1 MSKLLWFKSN
11 MEIAKAT
18 KKRIK
23 KEILLNFVKKTIN
36 FLKTAYLK
44 LSGK

>member
-11 MEIAKAT
+11 MEIVEAT

-23 KEILLNFVKKTIN
+23 KEIFLNFVKKTIN
-36 FLKTAYLK
+36 FLKTTYLK

>member
-11 MEIAKAT
+11 MEIAETT

-23 KEILLNFVKKTIN
+23 KEIFLNFVKKTIN

>member
-11 MEIAKAT
+11 MKIVEAT

-23 KEILLNFVKKTIN
+23 KEIFLNFVKKTIN

>member
-11 MEIAKAT
+11 MEIVEAT

-23 KEILLNFVKKTIN
+23 KEILLNFVKKTID
-36 FLKTAYLK
+36 FLKNAYLK

>member
-11 MEIAKAT
+11 MEIAQAT

-23 KEILLNFVKKTIN
+23 KEFFLNFVKKTIN

>member
-1 MSKLLWFKSN
+1 

-23 KEILLNFVKKTIN
+23 KEIFLDFVKKTID

>member
-11 MEIAKAT
+11 MEIAEAT

-23 KEILLNFVKKTIN
+23 KEIFLNFVKKTIN